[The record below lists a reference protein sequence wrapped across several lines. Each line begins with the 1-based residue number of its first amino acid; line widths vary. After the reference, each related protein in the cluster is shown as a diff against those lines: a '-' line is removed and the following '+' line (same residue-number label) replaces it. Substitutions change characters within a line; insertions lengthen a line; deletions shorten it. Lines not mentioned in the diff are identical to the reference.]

1 MNRVAEFQWQ
11 DAVQDAVHERD
22 PAKLE
27 AKIKREIA
35 IFRRI
40 HTFRSLWGD
49 VEGQGL
55 FDAAHHLFVKE
66 CGTANPGAE
75 QRVSRAGLKGCATC
89 KWKLSCPTCLPVIF
103 KLAIEMAAA

>member
-27 AKIKREIA
+27 AKIKRAEIA

-40 HTFRSLWGD
+40 HTFRSLRGD
-49 VEGQGL
+49 VEGQDL
-55 FDAAHHLFVKE
+55 FDALR
-66 CGTANPGAE
+66 TI
-75 QRVSRAGLKGCATC
+75 RLLKN
-89 KWKLSCPTCLPVIF
+89 
-103 KLAIEMAAA
+103 AARLIPEARELDSNKR

>member
-27 AKIKREIA
+27 AKIKTAEIA

-40 HTFRSLWGD
+40 HTFRPL
-49 VEGQGL
+49 QGN
-55 FDAAHHLFVKE
+55 ARE
-66 CGTANPGAE
+66 PRPE
-75 QRVSRAGLKGCATC
+75 PR
-89 KWKLSCPTCLPVIF
+89 
-103 KLAIEMAAA
+103 LAIEIPQLYSSN

>member
-1 MNRVAEFQWQ
+1 MNRVAEFQWL

-55 FDAAHHLFVKE
+55 FDALRTICLLKNVARPIPE
-66 CGTANPGAE
+66 RNNE
-75 QRVSRAGLKGCATC
+75 SRELD
-89 KWKLSCPTCLPVIF
+89 SNNR
-103 KLAIEMAAA
+103 